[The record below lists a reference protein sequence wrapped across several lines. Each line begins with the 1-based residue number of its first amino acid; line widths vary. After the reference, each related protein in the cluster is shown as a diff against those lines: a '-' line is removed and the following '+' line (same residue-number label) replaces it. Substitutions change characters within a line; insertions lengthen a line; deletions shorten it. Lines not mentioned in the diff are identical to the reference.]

1 MKWFK
6 HDSDANLDDKLQNL
20 MLDHGLKG
28 YGLYWYCLELI
39 ANKFDHSN
47 ITFELKHD
55 ARIIAKNTGE
65 TVKEVEDMMKLMIEL
80 GLFDQTE
87 GIITCLK
94 LGSRFESS
102 STSNRLTRDVI
113 KQLKEK
119 SCRSHDGDMTDK
131 IRRDKIRLEENKYLT
146 SFETFYSKL
155 AQAVLGIILI
165 GLGSAIYLIA
175 NLGPGPRDGLMTG
188 LQKTT
193 NFPMSIVRNS
203 IELTVVFCGWLL
215 GGTLGVGTVLF
226 ALLIGPFISIFM
238 YWLKQLF
245 SKEKNY

>member
-146 SFETFYSKL
+146 SFETFYSKYPKK
-155 AQAVLGIILI
+155 VKR
-165 GLGSAIYLIA
+165 A
-175 NLGPGPRDGLMTG
+175 NAE
-188 LQKTT
+188 K
-193 NFPMSIVRNS
+193 
-203 IELTVVFCGWLL
+203 
-215 GGTLGVGTVLF
+215 
-226 ALLIGPFISIFM
+226 A
-238 YWLKQLF
+238 WLKYKPDIVVVMKALEYQLSNDSRF
-245 SKEKNY
+245 RDSQYIPHPATWLNGKEWENEEVNKKVNPTYAKYAKEA

>member
-146 SFETFYSKL
+146 SFETFYSKYPKK
-155 AQAVLGIILI
+155 VKR
-165 GLGSAIYLIA
+165 A
-175 NLGPGPRDGLMTG
+175 NAE
-188 LQKTT
+188 K
-193 NFPMSIVRNS
+193 
-203 IELTVVFCGWLL
+203 
-215 GGTLGVGTVLF
+215 
-226 ALLIGPFISIFM
+226 A
-238 YWLKQLF
+238 WLKYKPDIVVVMKALEYQLSNDSRF
-245 SKEKNY
+245 RDSQFIPHPATWLNGKEWENEEVNKKVNPTYAKYAKEA

>member
-1 MKWFK
+1 
-6 HDSDANLDDKLQNL
+6 

-146 SFETFYSKL
+146 SFETFYSKYPKK
-155 AQAVLGIILI
+155 VKR
-165 GLGSAIYLIA
+165 A
-175 NLGPGPRDGLMTG
+175 NAE
-188 LQKTT
+188 K
-193 NFPMSIVRNS
+193 
-203 IELTVVFCGWLL
+203 
-215 GGTLGVGTVLF
+215 
-226 ALLIGPFISIFM
+226 A
-238 YWLKQLF
+238 WLKYKPDIVVVMKALEYQLSNDSRF
-245 SKEKNY
+245 RDSQYIPHPATWLNGKEWENEEVNKKVNPTYAKYAKEA

>member
-80 GLFDQTE
+80 GLFDQSD
-87 GIITCLK
+87 GIISCLK
-94 LGSRFESS
+94 LGSRFEGS

-113 KQLKEK
+113 KKLKEK

-131 IRRDKIRLEENKYLT
+131 IRREEIRIEETKHLT
-146 SFETFYSKL
+146 NFDTFYSKYPKK
-155 AQAVLGIILI
+155 VKR
-165 GLGSAIYLIA
+165 A
-175 NLGPGPRDGLMTG
+175 NAE
-188 LQKTT
+188 K
-193 NFPMSIVRNS
+193 
-203 IELTVVFCGWLL
+203 
-215 GGTLGVGTVLF
+215 
-226 ALLIGPFISIFM
+226 A
-238 YWLKQLF
+238 WLKYKPDIVIVMKALEYQLSNDSRF
-245 SKEKNY
+245 KDNDGQYIPHPATWINGKEWENEVVKKVSNSTYATFI